1 MSYDYRT
8 GIIPIGSVEVERHQ
22 IPAYPYPINFD
33 RTTAT
38 RPNYEFWVPGT
49 GDVRRPPKSLVALA
63 FASEYQFNASL
74 STVGGSAAWS
84 GYFTRGIY
92 RDTDGL
98 EEGVAITTQRQAF
111 SRYIVNPAAN
121 NYEFASSFTRYEEF
135 NELGEDAA
143 NNLIRIWL
151 DPESITYS
159 TLRDEWGIL
168 SVFDCGYD
176 NGEGE
181 GGSAGSGPVSGPE
194 FTGLT
199 VCGDEWTITGTGVFS
214 ISGSITPSA
223 WLT

>member
-8 GIIPIGSVEVERHQ
+8 GIYPVGSVDVERHQ
-22 IPAYPYPINFD
+22 IPAYPYPINLD

-49 GDVRRPPKSLVALA
+49 GDARRPPKSLVALA
-63 FASEYQFNASL
+63 FASQYQFNASL

-92 RDTDGL
+92 RDIDGF
-98 EEGVAITTQRQAF
+98 EEGTAITTQRQAF
-111 SRYIVNPAAN
+111 SRYIVNPATN
-121 NYEFASSFTRYEEF
+121 NYEFQSSFTRYEQ
-135 NELGEDAA
+135 A
-143 NNLIRIWL
+143 NGLEGDGANDLIRIWL
-151 DPESITYS
+151 DPESVTYS
-159 TLRDEWGIL
+159 TLRDEWSIT
-168 SVFDCGYD
+168 SFFECGYD
-176 NGEGE
+176 NGEGA
-181 GGSAGSGPVSGPE
+181 GGSAASTNAAGPE

-199 VCGDEWTITGTGVFS
+199 VCGDEWTIKGTGVLS